1 MVMVKDIRRFNMP
14 FQSKAQRDFLKI
26 NHPNVYKN
34 WVSKHGTAIKKKVGS
49 TLSLKKTKTRRKKI

>member
-1 MVMVKDIRRFNMP
+1 MVKDIRRFNMP

-49 TLSLKKTKTRRKKI
+49 TLSLKKAKTRRKKK